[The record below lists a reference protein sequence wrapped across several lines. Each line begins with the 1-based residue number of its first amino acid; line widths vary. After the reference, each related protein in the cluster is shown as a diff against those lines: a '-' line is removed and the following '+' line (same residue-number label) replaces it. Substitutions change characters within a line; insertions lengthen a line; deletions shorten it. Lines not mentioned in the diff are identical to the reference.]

1 MITTVPFSLSGFGF
15 NQEFPSVTS
24 LTWRQIVLPAVWL
37 KTRDGKFSILRHLK
51 PRFATKVCTG
61 LGLVY
66 LILTDTTTNFRPKPR
81 YSIPQNTKFAIPNG
95 IFLS

>member
-1 MITTVPFSLSGFGF
+1 MYAVFIDPDSRGKSIDTFLH
-15 NQEFPSVTS
+15 
-24 LTWRQIVLPAVWL
+24 LLVLEEQVL
-37 KTRDGKFSILRHLK
+37 VLTRDGKFSILRYLK

-81 YSIPQNTKFAIPNG
+81 FQIPQNTKFAIP
-95 IFLS
+95 S